1 MAIALDKA
9 VVIRCLE
16 KYKSDKH
23 GPTKANQSTPTTTI
37 PAHPKGLGES
47 SPDISLNHRLD
58 DGKKRRT
65 IGPIPKSNAKSTNGN
80 AVAELQS
87 ASIAPI
93 RQRLMTIVF
102 GARNHVRL
110 PSRSAKT
117 MPTGSDSRQS
127 PNSKT
132 KRMPDKDYAFTI
144 ASINN
149 RTDSITYIQPRVSTI
164 VTGNGFFKSFIFH
177 PSLRTAAHSPQHGDI
192 IIPKQSRR
200 NQPRIAPERSELR
213 NSPAPKESGWVGAK
227 HELRSNRKAP
237 SIGANMMR

>member
-1 MAIALDKA
+1 MFRLRPRIAIALDRAA
-9 VVIRCLE
+9 VILCLE
-16 KYKSDKH
+16 KDNSDKH

-80 AVAELQS
+80 AAAESQS

-93 RQRLMTIVF
+93 KQRLMTIVF

-110 PSRSAKT
+110 PSRSAKNI
-117 MPTGSDSRQS
+117 PTGNASRQS
-127 PNSKT
+127 PNST
-132 KRMPDKDYAFTI
+132 AKRMPDNDSPLPLHALTI

-149 RTDSITYIQPRVSTI
+149 RTDNMTYIQPRVSTI
-164 VTGNGFFKSFIFH
+164 TTGNGFFKSFIALALIDTLRRTFR
-177 PSLRTAAHSPQHGDI
+177 RTAP
-192 IIPKQSRR
+192 
-200 NQPRIAPERSELR
+200 
-213 NSPAPKESGWVGAK
+213 
-227 HELRSNRKAP
+227 
-237 SIGANMMR
+237 

>member
-9 VVIRCLE
+9 VVIPCLE

-47 SPDISLNHRLD
+47 SPDISLNHQLD

-102 GARNHVRL
+102 GTRNHVRL

-132 KRMPDKDYAFTI
+132 KRMPDKDSPLPLHALTI

-149 RTDSITYIQPRVSTI
+149 RTDNMTYIQPKVSTI
-164 VTGNGFFKSFIFH
+164 TTGNGFFKSFIAPDLMCSRAASSCTTLYH
-177 PSLRTAAHSPQHGDI
+177 KSPDGRARQIRRAASDCQSWRGTVHLAIGVPSSP
-192 IIPKQSRR
+192 
-200 NQPRIAPERSELR
+200 
-213 NSPAPKESGWVGAK
+213 
-227 HELRSNRKAP
+227 
-237 SIGANMMR
+237 

>member
-1 MAIALDKA
+1 MEMFRLRPRMAIALDEA

-80 AVAELQS
+80 AAAESQS
-87 ASIAPI
+87 ASIAQI
-93 RQRLMTIVF
+93 KQRLMTIVF

-110 PSRSAKT
+110 PSRSAKNI
-117 MPTGSDSRQS
+117 PTGNASRQS
-127 PNSKT
+127 PNST
-132 KRMPDKDYAFTI
+132 AKRMPDKDSSLPRHAFTI

-149 RTDSITYIQPRVSTI
+149 RTDSMTYIQPRVSTI
-164 VTGNGFFKSFIFH
+164 TTGNGFFKSFIAPDLMCSRAVSSCTVLYH
-177 PSLRTAAHSPQHGDI
+177 KSP
-192 IIPKQSRR
+192 
-200 NQPRIAPERSELR
+200 
-213 NSPAPKESGWVGAK
+213 
-227 HELRSNRKAP
+227 
-237 SIGANMMR
+237 